1 MQDTETRRPPAFEPT
16 RPEARTA
23 PAAAPT
29 RPSATPPHRKQG
41 HGKHAWLALGL
52 TGLLG
57 AVWAMAIASR
67 YPNILPG

>member
-1 MQDTETRRPPAFEPT
+1 MQDTETRRPPASEPT
-16 RPEARTA
+16 SLETRTA
-23 PAAAPT
+23 PAAGPT
-29 RPSATPPHRKQG
+29 RPPGERR
-41 HGKHAWLALGL
+41 HGRHAWLALGL